1 MRNFL
6 EKASK
11 AYYEGKPIISDIE
24 FDMLAKKYNFDDVA
38 IKLQMVSLTIFVC
51 THCKNFSI
59 LQKVL
64 L

>member
-24 FDMLAKKYNFDDVA
+24 FDMLAKKYNFDDVGY
-38 IKLQMVSLTIFVC
+38 QVTDGVPHHFRMYSLKKFFNIALP
-51 THCKNFSI
+51 K
-59 LQKVL
+59 
-64 L
+64 